1 MERTMPPSKN
11 NLSSKT
17 AKQAV
22 TATATLPA
30 RTEPVPLQVAAEEAT
45 SARQAN
51 ADVIVPE
58 ALTGEDAIARYK
70 TLYETLGR
78 AYWEASDLH
87 SKDTIQGAREAV
99 YEILTDLN
107 IAKLKANTAAY
118 VALMTKVTD
127 ANCALETIRRDIGTI
142 TKNITTAASVI
153 TAVTRVLD
161 IVAMV

>member
-1 MERTMPPSKN
+1 MPPSKN
-11 NLSSKT
+11 NLSSKN
-17 AKQAV
+17 AKQTLA
-22 TATATLPA
+22 ATTIFPAGTGPLPS
-30 RTEPVPLQVAAEEAT
+30 QVATEAAV
-45 SARQAN
+45 SVPAA
-51 ADVIVPE
+51 ADVIVVPE
-58 ALTGEDAIARYK
+58 ALKGEEAIAGYK

-99 YEILTDLN
+99 YEIMTDLN

-127 ANCALETIRRDIGTI
+127 TNCALEAIRRDIGNI

-153 TAVTRVLD
+153 HAVTRVLD